1 MGKTMDEQIYYENHQ
16 GLTEPGFPV
25 ISREYAIRRGGEEV
39 RLHWHEGVELL
50 YVLAGSC
57 KVARNLRTAEL
68 TKGDM
73 ALISAGQLHRI
84 FVDEEDVRYEYLILE
99 RELWEELS
107 LPLGEDQF
115 TASVIRDEKLT
126 WMLKELAEL
135 RGRQGSYVQI
145 QKRGLLFLLMG
156 RLLECYRAGE
166 ARDTCEDK
174 RISSIRKAI
183 SYIEAF
189 YIRPITIEEL
199 AETAGYSKY
208 HFCRCFKNVTGM
220 TPVEYMNRLRCERA
234 KSILASGEK
243 TVSEAAK
250 GCGFSNMS
258 HFYRM
263 YKRYVEEAEHK
274 EKETIP

>member
-115 TASVIRDEKLT
+115 TASVVRDEKLT

-145 QKRGLLFLLMG
+145 QKRGFCSCSWEGFWSVIVPERPGIPARTKEFLLYE
-156 RLLECYRAGE
+156 RRSV
-166 ARDTCEDK
+166 
-174 RISSIRKAI
+174 ISKLFI
-183 SYIEAF
+183 
-189 YIRPITIEEL
+189 
-199 AETAGYSKY
+199 
-208 HFCRCFKNVTGM
+208 
-220 TPVEYMNRLRCERA
+220 
-234 KSILASGEK
+234 
-243 TVSEAAK
+243 
-250 GCGFSNMS
+250 
-258 HFYRM
+258 
-263 YKRYVEEAEHK
+263 
-274 EKETIP
+274 